1 MSRCGRTAQD
11 TKVSGIKT
19 KHAERVNSTML
30 MAMFMTVTGLTTRL
44 TVRALITIAVEPFFV
59 GFGVMT
65 SSMVQGKRLTLMDL
79 YTSEITK
86 TGNELEK
93 AYING
98 LTAVSTMVFGPII
111 KSTGT
116 ASIDLMMEEST

>member
-30 MAMFMTVTGLTTRL
+30 MAMFMMVTGLTTRL

-65 SSMVQGKRLTLMDL
+65 SSMVQGKRLTLMGH

-93 AYING
+93 VYING
-98 LTAVSTMVFGPII
+98 
-111 KSTGT
+111 
-116 ASIDLMMEEST
+116 